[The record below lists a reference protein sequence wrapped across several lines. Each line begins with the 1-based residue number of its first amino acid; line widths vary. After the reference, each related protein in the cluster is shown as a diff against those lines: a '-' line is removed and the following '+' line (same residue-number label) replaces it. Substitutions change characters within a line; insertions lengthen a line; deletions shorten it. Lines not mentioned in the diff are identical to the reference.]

1 METRKITTSGRA
13 TEMPPQPLAQAPIAS
28 QPPAAPAG
36 LGDLFPRHAPA
47 THGVASLPPRAA
59 LPKEPMQ
66 DPGARFL
73 EAVYRAT
80 LGGQKDQRAIVDQIL
95 AQPESQVK
103 AIINSQDENGDSALH
118 MLAKSVN
125 LQFRPL
131 AQITGDNVDL
141 LRPLMLHGA
150 DPRLPNH
157 AGKTPAQY
165 VGPSTRVI
173 LVPPFACEM
182 AQSGP
187 LNRERLERN
196 RAAYATDPAK
206 AQALADARRL
216 ARKTFRAVGRLY
228 QGLNRLTPHN
238 TKDPVRFL
246 SNHPA
251 PFMANA
257 SRFFGPAEHAK
268 YSLFDADGRVS
279 AHVAQARRGAGKRDG
294 NNLILRFEPGDA
306 GRPVLKGIV
315 FPSKREND
323 AGQVRYQPHHT
334 AYGGGAFAYAGEI
347 SANADGKI
355 TSLNNRSG
363 HNRPGPMLGAAV
375 ALYLQAQG
383 VLAEDFVIAL
393 GTYSHQVEHRGAE
406 AFDKAREVI
415 AERWKDINPE
425 VCAQLA
431 QQVAALEEQLRGL
444 GRAAGPTHGTERSD
458 LSRQR
463 AKVYAQLKRAQSESH
478 FLQLIGYDPVAGC
491 MNPDAAPPRGSY
503 RPAAPG
509 EPDKPSCKRKQPV

>member
-1 METRKITTSGRA
+1 
-13 TEMPPQPLAQAPIAS
+13 
-28 QPPAAPAG
+28 
-36 LGDLFPRHAPA
+36 
-47 THGVASLPPRAA
+47 
-59 LPKEPMQ
+59 
-66 DPGARFL
+66 
-73 EAVYRAT
+73 
-80 LGGQKDQRAIVDQIL
+80 
-95 AQPESQVK
+95 
-103 AIINSQDENGDSALH
+103 

-131 AQITGDNVDL
+131 SQITDENLDL

-157 AGKTPAQY
+157 EGKTPAQY
-165 VGPSTRVI
+165 VGPSTRLGRRAPI
-173 LVPPFACEM
+173 AYEM

-196 RAAYATDPAK
+196 HAAYATDPAK
-206 AQALADARRL
+206 AQALADARGL
-216 ARKTFRAVGRLY
+216 ARETFRALGRMY

-246 SNHPA
+246 SNHPS

-279 AHVAQARRGAGKRDG
+279 AHVAQARRGGGKRDG
-294 NNLILRFEPGDA
+294 NNLIMRFEPGKA

-315 FPSKREND
+315 FPSKRENA
-323 AGQVRYQPHHT
+323 AGEARYQPHHT

-355 TSLNNRSG
+355 TSLNNKSG
-363 HNRPGPMLGAAV
+363 HNRPGPMRGAAV

-383 VLAEDFVIAL
+383 VLAEDFAMAL
-393 GTYSHQVEHRGAE
+393 GTYSHQVEHRGVE

-415 AERWKDINPE
+415 AERWTDINPE
-425 VCAQLA
+425 ARAKLA
-431 QQVAALEEQLRGL
+431 KQVHALEKQLKAL
-444 GRAAGPTHGTERSD
+444 GPATGPTHGTVRSD

-463 AKVYAQLKRAQSESH
+463 ALAYSQLKRAESESH
-478 FLQLIGYDPVAGC
+478 FLELIGYDPVAGAL
-491 MNPDAAPPRGSY
+491 NPDAAPPRGSY
-503 RPAAPG
+503 RPAAPA
-509 EPDKPSCKRKQPV
+509 EPDKPLLGKRRQPEPASFG